1 MNLLLRMSWRA
12 LALAAVLGWA
22 AAAAAISASSAN
34 YVLERHAFTGGN
46 PNSATPVASAN
57 YRLAASSL
65 GGLSSQGVA
74 TNAARK
80 LYSGYLVPWSM
91 LLSRPN
97 LTLIVLSGGTLR
109 LEWAAVTQASKY
121 TVEHAATVADF
132 TPAAE
137 TGLTRWDSPA
147 PSATS
152 RFYRVRAWSSGK

>member
-1 MNLLLRMSWRA
+1 MNLLLRMGWSA
-12 LALAAVLGWA
+12 LALAAGLGWA
-22 AAAAAISASSAN
+22 AQAAAISASSAN

-46 PNSATPVASAN
+46 PNSTNSVASAN

-65 GGLSSQGVA
+65 GGISSPGA
-74 TNAARK
+74 TTNAARK

-91 LLSRPN
+91 LLSRPD
-97 LTLIVLSGGTLR
+97 LTLIAMSGGTLR
-109 LEWAAVTQASKY
+109 LEWAAVAQASKY
-121 TVEHAATVADF
+121 TVEHAATVTNF

-152 RFYRVRAWSSGK
+152 RFYRVRAWSTP